1 MRRERERFVRL
12 AAGLDAMSPLKVLGR
27 GYAIPRNKDGVVIR
41 SVEETVPGDEITVR
55 VADGEIP
62 CIVKGSL
69 SDG

>member
-1 MRRERERFVRL
+1 
-12 AAGLDAMSPLKVLGR
+12 MSPLKVLGR

-41 SVEETVPGDEITVR
+41 SIEETVPGDEITVR